1 MTRGPRVD
9 KQPHS
14 TTTFVIE
21 HDEDRACGWIS
32 PMLNPEMLLLPFGGT
47 TLITIPVSLY
57 LFLQGDNVKGIF
69 MLIWGLGV
77 VVTIDNVLKPLFIGT
92 RIKLPMLILFFGIL
106 GGLAVFGALGLILG
120 PVVFVLLAVL
130 LDLYTEEYGVNE

>member
-1 MTRGPRVD
+1 
-9 KQPHS
+9 
-14 TTTFVIE
+14 
-21 HDEDRACGWIS
+21 
-32 PMLNPEMLLLPFGGT
+32 
-47 TLITIPVSLY
+47 
-57 LFLQGDNVKGIF
+57 

-106 GGLAVFGALGLILG
+106 GGLAVFGELGLILG

>member
-1 MTRGPRVD
+1 
-9 KQPHS
+9 
-14 TTTFVIE
+14 
-21 HDEDRACGWIS
+21 
-32 PMLNPEMLLLPFGGT
+32 
-47 TLITIPVSLY
+47 
-57 LFLQGDNVKGIF
+57 

-130 LDLYTEEYGVNE
+130 LDLYTEEYGINE